1 MSTPPLRDA
10 ARSPEAPAAD
20 EPAAECHGPLCDL
33 LTAAV
38 VFAILGGL
46 FALWLADLSLVT
58 GGLAALAAGAGGVL
72 FAKG

>member
-1 MSTPPLRDA
+1 MPTPRPTTNA
-10 ARSPEAPAAD
+10 ETP
-20 EPAAECHGPLCDL
+20 PAAEPDCDACGPLCDL

-58 GGLAALAAGAGGVL
+58 GGLAALAAGAAGVL

>member
-1 MSTPPLRDA
+1 MPTPRPTADSQSPADPDRDDDA
-10 ARSPEAPAAD
+10 
-20 EPAAECHGPLCDL
+20 CGPLCDL

-38 VFAILGGL
+38 IFAILGGL
-46 FALWLADLSLVT
+46 FALWAADLSLAT